1 MTTTTSPDLDR
12 YFARTGVDPLTGAFD
27 APELPRHRAEKK
39 PEPPATP
46 PEVDPVAA
54 MKAAMPAH
62 AIRIFDA
69 LQAAKDDPAA
79 RAAIEATLPPHALR
93 ALASL
98 EKAIAEQ
105 KEKNRPRTGPGIGVS
120 PSALAWRE
128 VVATTARPQ
137 AANRPV
143 AVYAHFPFCAAR
155 CVFCPFY
162 RYADPADWRPY
173 RDALLCEI
181 DLAAAPLAGLPDRPP
196 VQAVYF
202 GGGTPGDLPAEALAA
217 AILRIRQKFP
227 VTADAEIT
235 VEGRPSTFDAEKI
248 AACRAAGATRFSL
261 GVQTFDG
268 DVRRAMG
275 RRLDAGPLLDRL
287 REIGAAAGEAPV
299 IVDLIYG
306 LPGQTDAGWEHDLE
320 TAIAEQSV
328 AGLDLYRL
336 KVFPGSPLA
345 RLAEAGRAAP
355 ADEAVMAR
363 RFARGVERL
372 RIAGW
377 RRLSRWHWARPGA
390 RERSV
395 YNRLAKGA
403 GDIVPLGCGAGGRW
417 GGHGFVNTP
426 GLDAWFAAV
435 KAGEKNCLGRSA
447 TPDAAW
453 EEILSAQIE
462 ACVLVPAAWSGVSA
476 AALASAER
484 LFVQWSEAGLLEKP
498 AAGDSSGGG
507 ERWSLT
513 VAGQYWSDRLL
524 HALQAVL
531 GQPDRA

>member
-1 MTTTTSPDLDR
+1 MTTTTFPDLDR

-27 APELPRHRAEKK
+27 APELRRHRTKTEAKPETK
-39 PEPPATP
+39 PEPP
-46 PEVDPVAA
+46 D
-54 MKAAMPAH
+54 
-62 AIRIFDA
+62 
-69 LQAAKDDPAA
+69 
-79 RAAIEATLPPHALR
+79 
-93 ALASL
+93 
-98 EKAIAEQ
+98 
-105 KEKNRPRTGPGIGVS
+105 
-120 PSALAWRE
+120 ALAWRE
-128 VVATTARPQ
+128 VVATTTARPQ
-137 AANRPV
+137 AAGRPV

-173 RDALLCEI
+173 RDALLDEI
-181 DLAAAPLAGLPDRPP
+181 ELAAAPLAGLPPDRTPA

-217 AILRIRQKFP
+217 VILRIRQKFP
-227 VTADAEIT
+227 VTADVEIT

-275 RRLDAGPLLDRL
+275 RRLEAGPLLGRL
-287 REIGAAAGEAPV
+287 REIGAAAAGEAPV
-299 IVDLIYG
+299 IVDLLYG
-306 LPGQTDAGWEHDLE
+306 LPGQTDAGWERDLE
-320 TAIAEQSV
+320 TAIAEKSV

-336 KVFPGSPLA
+336 KIFPGSPLA

-355 ADEAVMAR
+355 ASEAVMAR

-372 RIAGW
+372 RVAGW

-417 GGHGFVNTP
+417 AGHGFMNTP
-426 GLDAWFAAV
+426 GLGAWFAAV
-435 KAGEKNCLGRSA
+435 RAGEKNCLGRSA
-447 TPDAAW
+447 APDAAW
-453 EEILSAQIE
+453 AGILSAQVE
-462 ACVLVPAAWSGVSA
+462 ACVLVPSAWSGVGVSA
-476 AALASAER
+476 AALALAER
-484 LFVQWSEAGLLEKP
+484 LLVQWREAGLLETS
-498 AAGDSSGGG
+498 AAGDSSGGCCCDGDGCNGDGDGGG
-507 ERWSLT
+507 EQWSLT

-531 GQPDRA
+531 GQPVHA